1 MPIDYSQALGNFGV
15 KYTIKWRGREY
26 PVQFLT
32 DPSRQ
37 AFEHRA
43 KRAALDAAR
52 RVHEEGLSTREEYEA
67 DRERILRHVH
77 RGFYGFWGP
86 KCLAYLAEEPGEN
99 VVALL
104 DILIREAD
112 PTLPEGVTEQVAR
125 DEPAQVRD
133 VLDLIMAE
141 VTARAKEKKALPAD
155 WEPPKHPTL
164 PGSTPPSPS
173 TPTTAAGASRSKPS
187 PA

>member
-15 KYTIKWRGREY
+15 RYTVRWRGREY

-32 DPSRQ
+32 DDSRQ

-52 RVHEEGLSTREEYEA
+52 RVHEEGLSTQEEYEA
-67 DRERILRHVH
+67 DRERVLRHVH
-77 RGFYGFWGP
+77 RGLYGFWGP
-86 KCLAYLAEEPGEN
+86 KCLAHLAEEPGEN

-112 PTLPEGVTEQVAR
+112 PTLPEGVAEQIAR

-133 VLDLIMAE
+133 VLDLILAE
-141 VTARAKEKKALPAD
+141 VTARAREKKVLPAD
-155 WEPPKHPTL
+155 WKPPPTS

-173 TPTTAAGASRSKPS
+173 TPTTAAGASPLKRS